1 MRASFINEQPLSSE
15 IRGLIKSIIMA
26 KINLKQYGITG
37 TTEVIYNPSY
47 DELYR
52 EETRKGLRG
61 YERVR

>member
-1 MRASFINEQPLSSE
+1 
-15 IRGLIKSIIMA
+15 MA

-52 EETRKGLRG
+52 EERACAVMK
-61 YERVR
+61 RVR

>member
-1 MRASFINEQPLSSE
+1 
-15 IRGLIKSIIMA
+15 MA

-52 EETRKGLRG
+52 EETRKACAVMK
-61 YERVR
+61 RVR